1 MLNKTHG
8 LEGSFFNSYEFDPRH
23 ELWILVGKRVVK
35 TPTNPMAVTSWG
47 SAEIQEAQLSVDQR
61 CQTRNKNGSK
71 RKVWAIFKRFFL
83 LGGVE
88 DVWRMPKMMNS
99 ATCISFRR
107 VAIWE
112 CFARCFFFSEVSCAS
127 KKNAQNHMGH
137 WIGFGESSKCALH
150 NGDFCTHWPDGLGTQ
165 RLRKIVPVASRWC
178 NWNWASHIHTLSG
191 VVHDRSLCHI
201 PSSI

>member
-8 LEGSFFNSYEFDPRH
+8 LEGSFFNSYDFDPRH
-23 ELWILVGKRVVK
+23 ELWILVGKRVK
-35 TPTNPMAVTSWG
+35 TPANPMAVTSWG

-83 LGGVE
+83 LGGLE

-112 CFARCFFFSEVSCAS
+112 CFARCFFFPKFLVHQ
-127 KKNAQNHMGH
+127 KKCTKPHGPLDWIWRVKQVRAAQR
-137 WIGFGESSKCALH
+137 
-150 NGDFCTHWPDGLGTQ
+150 
-165 RLRKIVPVASRWC
+165 RLL
-178 NWNWASHIHTLSG
+178 HTLTWRFGDAAVEKDRPSG
-191 VVHDRSLCHI
+191 QQMGQLKLGKSYPYPI
-201 PSSI
+201 GGGSW

>member
-83 LGGVE
+83 LGGGGRCMKNAKNDE
-88 DVWRMPKMMNS
+88 QCNLYKFSKGGNL
-99 ATCISFRR
+99 R
-107 VAIWE
+107 VF
-112 CFARCFFFSEVSCAS
+112 CQMFFFSEVSCAS